1 METEFEYGYE
11 DEFKNCLCFGHQ
23 FNLQDEIH
31 VITDKVPMPNTR
43 KALISKQ
50 PMKFQDCR
58 DSCRAN
64 DFKAFEG

>member
-11 DEFKNCLCFGHQ
+11 DEFKNCVCFGHQ

-43 KALISKQ
+43 KTLIVIH
-50 PMKFQDCR
+50 FC
-58 DSCRAN
+58 
-64 DFKAFEG
+64 